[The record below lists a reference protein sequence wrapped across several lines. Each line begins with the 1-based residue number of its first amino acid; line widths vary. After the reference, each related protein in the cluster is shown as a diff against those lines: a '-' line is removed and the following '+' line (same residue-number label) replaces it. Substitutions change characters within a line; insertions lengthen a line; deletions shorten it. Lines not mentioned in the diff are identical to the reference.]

1 MSSAI
6 VTSKLKQ
13 DKFAIET
20 RLTNEEKKVASK
32 KKSKPVSYWQN
43 MMKKKGSRFQSPSR
57 ASDCNQESSFQSK
70 LHDNTIHRKVNSH
83 VNLPNNPHK
92 INPNSGERKWSK
104 ELVEAESKEQLIRS
118 IKSKSRINI
127 KKNAIINKR
136 TSMVSS
142 NSSIRQMETNKS
154 QPEIVPSKINISNV
168 SSQSEIKLQGKRN
181 WWLRRHSIQAQKW
194 TRMCGWR
201 KAEECILKVFDQN
214 ER

>member
-92 INPNSGERKWSK
+92 INPNSGERK
-104 ELVEAESKEQLIRS
+104 
-118 IKSKSRINI
+118 
-127 KKNAIINKR
+127 
-136 TSMVSS
+136 
-142 NSSIRQMETNKS
+142 
-154 QPEIVPSKINISNV
+154 
-168 SSQSEIKLQGKRN
+168 
-181 WWLRRHSIQAQKW
+181 
-194 TRMCGWR
+194 
-201 KAEECILKVFDQN
+201 
-214 ER
+214 